1 MENIIGHAQ
10 VVSLFDRLLQSG
22 QLSHAYCLVGPA
34 HIGKHTIAREIAAQ
48 YVGTSVSQL
57 NLHPDICQL
66 APEDKENGKIKI
78 EAVRTCKEFLAHTS
92 VHKRGLVVI
101 IDDAHTMTD
110 EAANALLKSIEEPP
124 KKTLFLL
131 VTPFESLLPETIR
144 SRCQTVQC
152 ATMSSTDIVQ
162 TLTARGV
169 PSNDANNYA
178 ALADG
183 CIGIALACA
192 DSLDVYTQ
200 INECHI
206 QSERLHR
213 VPLYEKIQ
221 MLRSVV
227 EDEVISLSERT
238 SRWCVADMQR
248 VRTEVIRSGSCD
260 TQLLRRVCQYPQ
272 MFSTLRTNANKQ
284 LTLEQFVF

>member
-1 MENIIGHAQ
+1 MEIIGHTQ

-34 HIGKHTIAREIAAQ
+34 HIGKHTMAREIAAQ
-48 YVGTSVSQL
+48 YLGTSVFQL

-152 ATMSSTDIVQ
+152 TTMSSADVVQ
-162 TLTARGV
+162 TLATRGV
-169 PSNDANNYA
+169 SPSDANNYA
-178 ALADG
+178 ELADG
-183 CIGIALACA
+183 RIGVALACA
-192 DSLDVYTQ
+192 GSPDIYTR
-200 INECHI
+200 INDCHL
-206 QSERLHR
+206 QSESLHR

-221 MLRSVV
+221 MLQGVV
-227 EDEVISLSERT
+227 EDEVVSLSERT
-238 SRWCVADMQR
+238 SHWCVSDIQR
-248 VRTEVIRSGSCD
+248 VRTEILRTGSCD
-260 TQLLRRVCQYPQ
+260 AQLLRRMCQYPH